1 MDATTILLVIG
12 AYFVLLFMISWW
24 TGRNADEQTF
34 FSANRNS
41 PWYLVAF
48 GMIGATLS
56 GVTYISVP
64 GQVGPGSWSYLQF
77 VFGNFVGFLFISRVL
92 LPLYY
97 RLNLTSIYGYL
108 EQRFG
113 NSSYQ
118 MGAIFF
124 LLSRVIGASFRLYL
138 VAIVLQL
145 AIFDELGIPFF
156 ATVLIAIALIYIYT
170 YRGGIKTVVWTDTL
184 QTLFLLVGAGI
195 AVYLMADQLNWG
207 LGEVISQISDS
218 SYSQTF
224 FWDFLPANYFFK
236 QFFSGMAVTIV
247 MVGLDQDMM
256 QKNLTCRNL
265 AEAQTNMYS
274 FSGVFVLANIFF
286 LGLGTLLYLYGHEM
300 EVVQAVTNA
309 EGKFQ
314 LLIQNIDTGLFEE
327 RKQDELFT
335 ILSLDYLGGA
345 AAIFFVL
352 GVIAAAYSSADSA
365 LTALTTSF
373 CVDILKF
380 EKRTDEAHKK
390 TQRQWVHLGFSA
402 ILFLLIMVFSWIG
415 DDSVVTML
423 FTAAGYTYG
432 PLLGLFLVGMYMPKV
447 QPADHLVPIVC
458 VLAPLLTYGIQAVS
472 PILTGYTFGF
482 ELLLLNGALTVLGLV
497 LLPRQS

>member
-12 AYFVLLFMISWW
+12 AYFVLLFIISWW

-64 GQVGPGSWSYLQF
+64 GQVGPGSWGYLQF

-108 EQRFG
+108 DQRFG

-118 MGAIFF
+118 TGAIFF

-156 ATVLIAIALIYIYT
+156 VTVLIAIALIYIYT

-195 AVYLMADQLNWG
+195 AVYLIADQLNWG
-207 LGEVISQISDS
+207 PGELISQISDS
-218 SYSQTF
+218 TYSQTF
-224 FWDFLPANYFFK
+224 FWDFLPANNFFK
-236 QFFSGMAVTIV
+236 QFLSGMAVTIV

-265 AEAQTNMYS
+265 TEAQTNMYS

-286 LGLGTLLYLYGHEM
+286 LSLGALLYIYGHEM
-300 EVVQAVTNA
+300 EIVQATTNA

-314 LLIQNIDTGLFEE
+314 LLIQNIDTGIFEP

-373 CVDILKF
+373 CVDLLKF
-380 EKRTDEAHKK
+380 EKRTDEALKK
-390 TQRQWVHLGFSA
+390 RQRQWVHLGFSA
-402 ILFLLIMVFSWIG
+402 VLFFLILIFSWIG

-423 FTAAGYTYG
+423 FRAAGYTYG

-447 QPADHLVPIVC
+447 QPTDRWVPIVC
-458 VLAPLLTYGIQAVS
+458 VVAPLLTYAIQAIS
-472 PILTGYTFGF
+472 PSLTGYTFGF
-482 ELLLLNGALTVLGLV
+482 EILLLNGALTVLGLV
-497 LLPRQS
+497 LLPRQA

>member
-1 MDATTILLVIG
+1 MDATTISLVIG
-12 AYFVLLFMISWW
+12 AYFLLLFIISWW
-24 TGRNADEQTF
+24 TSRNADEQTF
-34 FSANRNS
+34 FSANRDS

-77 VFGNFVGFLFISRVL
+77 VFGNFVGFLFIARVL

-97 RLNLTSIYGYL
+97 KLNLTSIYGYL

-113 NSSYQ
+113 NSSYKT
-118 MGAIFF
+118 GAAFF

-145 AIFDELGIPFF
+145 AIFDELGVPFA
-156 ATVLIAIALIYIYT
+156 ATVFIAIALIYIYT
-170 YRGGIKTVVWTDTL
+170 FRGGIKTVVWTDTL

-195 AVYLMADQLNWG
+195 AVYLMADQLGWS
-207 LGEVISQISDS
+207 LGEVITQVSDS
-218 SYSQTF
+218 AYSKTF
-224 FWDFLPANYFFK
+224 HWDFLPGNYFFK
-236 QFFSGMAVTIV
+236 QFFSGIAVTIV

-265 AEAQTNMYS
+265 GEAQTNMYS
-274 FSGVFVLANIFF
+274 FSGVFVLANVFF
-286 LGLGTLLYLYGHEM
+286 LALGALLYLYGNEM
-300 EVVQAVTNA
+300 GIIQETLNA
-309 EGKFQ
+309 DGKFQ
-314 LLIQNIDTGLFEE
+314 LLIQNIDTGVFEP
-327 RKQDELFT
+327 RKNDELFT
-335 ILSLDYLGGA
+335 VLSLDYLGGA

-380 EKRTDEAHKK
+380 EKRTDEARKK
-390 TQRQWVHLGFSA
+390 RDRNFVHLGFA
-402 ILFLLIMVFSWIG
+402 GILFLVILIFSWIG
-415 DDSVVTML
+415 DDSVVTLL
-423 FTAAGYTYG
+423 FKAAGYTYG

-447 QPADHLVPIVC
+447 QPQDRLVPIVC
-458 VLAPLLTYGIQAVS
+458 IVAPILTYVIQAVS
-472 PILTGYTFGF
+472 PALTGYTFGF
-482 ELLLLNGALTVLGLV
+482 EILLLNGALMVLGLV
-497 LLPRQS
+497 LLPRQ